1 MKRSLA
7 LAVLALAFAPG
18 ARADVSPGDV
28 ITAANKEKVR
38 GLIPDEFYTYAIQNF
53 PDLNMKIV
61 ESKDYPVHPKYVE
74 ATAQFACQ
82 AHIDADG
89 KLVNYTAGQ
98 PFPYSEWAKEATHHK
113 CDLTPDDPQFSLK
126 LAWDV
131 NFRWQGGSG
140 LNLPHWGFAN
150 LRNNGREEWRLSQ
163 GEYRRTYFSA
173 RADLLP
179 ETTELEKG
187 TNVEWAEFFD
197 VKSPFDLRGTMFLL
211 YRYRDN
217 KADDTWAYIPALRRV
232 RRIAATQKSDSL
244 LGTEFTLEDFYL
256 FSGYVWDHNWEYK
269 GEKPMLAIPDSGRTC
284 FPKDSG
290 ETEARGMARLGTE
303 QEWHECRFDP
313 YGVLP
318 MVGESWQKR
327 EAFEP
332 QEDLVRQGDHGARPR
347 RRLRPRR
354 EAVQDPRPG
363 GPLERDQRHRREQG
377 PRRDAR
383 QRRDDREPAEH
394 QLEPGPVRRRERDGV
409 LGRREQ
415 ALLRHHQAEGGRA
428 LVLAPT
434 GARAASRRRLRSA
447 APRCAPFRACC
458 RLCSCPWKSARARSR

>member
-327 EAFEP
+327 EAFELDDVP
-332 QEDLVRQGDHGARPR
+332 KQSGHPYSRKKIWYDKETMAPGLAVAYDRGGKPFKILGLVGRWSETSGIAENKGRDVMLGSAVMIVNLQSTNSNLGQFDGANAM
-347 RRLRPRR
+347 
-354 EAVQDPRPG
+354 EFSV
-363 GPLERDQRHRREQG
+363 
-377 PRRDAR
+377 
-383 QRRDDREPAEH
+383 AESKRYYDTTK
-394 QLEPGPVRRRERDGV
+394 LKV
-409 LGRREQ
+409 
-415 ALLRHHQAEGGRA
+415 EGH
-428 LVLAPT
+428 
-434 GARAASRRRLRSA
+434 
-447 APRCAPFRACC
+447 
-458 RLCSCPWKSARARSR
+458 